1 MLRNPITGIAGC
13 CARAASGHAAAAPP
27 SAASNSRRPMVTV
40 IRPSRARC
48 VKGTIPRHE
57 RAVLHPPAH
66 DFCFSVAEDRAS
78 GSRTSR
84 EWPQAFAKFCGITW
98 TVAYFSGVSNGAAC
112 ELEGLSS
119 AFAGLLPHCALSGFL
134 AQRKS
139 EFQSDQP
146 ENGQPTEAAECRFG
160 DRRDRL
166 AGRHGARL

>member
-1 MLRNPITGIAGC
+1 MTNVTWPGWHRSIRLTTGSPAAGI
-13 CARAASGHAAAAPP
+13 GGP
-27 SAASNSRRPMVTV
+27 
-40 IRPSRARC
+40 
-48 VKGTIPRHE
+48 
-57 RAVLHPPAH
+57 
-66 DFCFSVAEDRAS
+66 CFL
-78 GSRTSR
+78 
-84 EWPQAFAKFCGITW
+84 PQAFAKFCGITW

-119 AFAGLLPHCALSGFL
+119 AFAGLLPHCALSGLL

-160 DRRDRL
+160 DRRGRL